1 MSLTREEVAQ
11 IAALARLALTA
22 DEIALFQEQLSA
34 ILDYAASL
42 QALDTHAIPPTA
54 TVLPLHSVLREDV
67 PGPTLPQDEALYNAP
82 QTLAHCFLTPPIMV
96 KE

>member
-11 IAALARLALTA
+11 IAALARLALT
-22 DEIALFQEQLSA
+22 DEEITLFQEQLSA

-42 QALDTHAIPPTA
+42 QARDTQAIPPTA
-54 TVLPLHSVLREDV
+54 TVLSLYTVLREDL
-67 PGPTLPQDEALYNAP
+67 PGPPLPQDEALHNAP
-82 QTLAHCFLTPPIMV
+82 QAQAHGFITPPILV